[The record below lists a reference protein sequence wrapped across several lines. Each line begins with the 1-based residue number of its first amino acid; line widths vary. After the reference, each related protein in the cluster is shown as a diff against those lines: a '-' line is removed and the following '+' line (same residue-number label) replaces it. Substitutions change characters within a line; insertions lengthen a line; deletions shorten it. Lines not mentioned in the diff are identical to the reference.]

1 MTISVAVVEC
11 VRLPL
16 VPVMVSVKEPVDA
29 ALEVEMLNIEL
40 PEPLIEVGLKL
51 PVAPL
56 GNPVT
61 LRFTVPV
68 KQPADPTFTV

>member
-51 PVAPL
+51 PVAPF
-56 GNPVT
+56 GKPVT
-61 LRFTVPV
+61 VRFTVPV
-68 KQPADPTFTV
+68 KQPADPTFTL